1 MATRINLG
9 MFLLYASRLR
19 RLGACE
25 ASGGKPVEQQWKTCG
40 SRQKLADVIFI
51 WLPRRRTRS
60 VLACGYG
67 PVLHDPQSGF

>member
-25 ASGGKPVEQQWKTCG
+25 ASGGNPVEQQWKTCG
-40 SRQKLADVIFI
+40 SNEKLA
-51 WLPRRRTRS
+51 
-60 VLACGYG
+60 
-67 PVLHDPQSGF
+67 